1 MLKSQSLQKE
11 DKIRIL
17 KQRLAERENVQG
29 VSQQGTTSIT
39 NGTMS
44 TSNQISIN
52 QGKHEARQV
61 IIIQAEPTT
70 SDSAYGNGFSFSIDA
85 CTRETD
91 IEFSESYL

>member
-1 MLKSQSLQKE
+1 MQKE

-17 KQRLAERENVQG
+17 KQRLAERENIPG
-29 VSQQGTTSIT
+29 VSQQVTTSIT

-70 SDSAYGNGFSFSIDA
+70 SDFDSAYGNGFSFSIDA

-91 IEFSESYL
+91 VEFSESYL